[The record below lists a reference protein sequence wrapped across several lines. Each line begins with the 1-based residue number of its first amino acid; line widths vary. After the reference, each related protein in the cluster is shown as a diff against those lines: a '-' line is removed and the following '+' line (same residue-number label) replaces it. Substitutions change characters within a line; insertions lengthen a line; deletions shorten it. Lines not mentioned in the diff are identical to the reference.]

1 MTLLRFMTTTAIAAA
16 LAMPA
21 SVGFAQTA
29 PSPSNPATAP
39 APHAASPSTV
49 TPAPHAAAP
58 AATTQAPRHMATNEI
73 RASKLIGSA
82 VYDSSDQKIGS
93 IADLIVERDGKVSDV
108 VVGVGSFLG
117 GGDKN
122 VAVKLADL
130 KRGKDDHL
138 VFSTTKDALKQ
149 MAGYDLNH
157 AAERS
162 GSSAQK

>member
-1 MTLLRFMTTTAIAAA
+1 ML
-16 LAMPA
+16 
-21 SVGFAQTA
+21 
-29 PSPSNPATAP
+29 
-39 APHAASPSTV
+39 
-49 TPAPHAAAP
+49 
-58 AATTQAPRHMATNEI
+58 
-73 RASKLIGSA
+73 
-82 VYDSSDQKIGS
+82 
-93 IADLIVERDGKVSDV
+93 
-108 VVGVGSFLG
+108 GVGSFLG

-122 VAVKLADL
+122 VAVKMADL